1 MGDFG
6 VIVDEAMVKV
16 AKAKEGLNL
25 LDLGRTWPFSNA
37 LDFGG
42 IHADVSIV
50 NNNAKV
56 FNGSLIKR
64 AFLGFEIEVVLGDSV
79 AAALEP
85 ELAESRAGS

>member
-1 MGDFG
+1 MSDFR
-6 VIVDEAMVKV
+6 VVVDESAIKV
-16 AKAKEGLNL
+16 AEAKEGL
-25 LDLGRTWPFSNA
+25 DLFDFGRTWPFSNA

-64 AFLGFEIEVVLGDSV
+64 AFLGLEI
-79 AAALEP
+79 
-85 ELAESRAGS
+85 